1 MSDARPRLRI
11 GAALLGLACVLV
23 GIWLLGRPF
32 ESLRVLTYLVAAAL
46 VLSGVGELADA
57 ARSRRPWLARLIG
70 LTWFAIGVAAVAW
83 PGITLYGL
91 AVLVGIA
98 LVAGGV
104 VKLALAVLGQGDER
118 LLLGIS
124 GLTNAV
130 VGGLALLW
138 PSVTV
143 LVLAVLFG
151 FRTIVFGLGLLLSAV
166 GLRGD
171 EGDEAPI
178 APSGEGGAEP
188 RREPSWGAYAVAVLG
203 LLLAGAGVAA
213 SVAVHRA
220 TADTPGAFYDQPSE
234 LPDGPLGTV
243 IRSEVID
250 DLTPGATSYRVL
262 YTSTGFDGDP
272 RAVSGIVVVPDGE
285 APPEGRRVVAF
296 THGTVGVAPRCAP
309 SLTNQRVLVY
319 EGLEEFV
326 DAGYVVAAT
335 DYEGLGTE
343 GPHPYLIGES
353 EAMNALDSVRAA
365 QDLDGTEANDEFV
378 VWGHSQ
384 GGHASLFTGQ
394 FAAAY
399 APELDLLGVAAGA
412 PAPDL
417 PALFE
422 NNLDNVVG
430 KVLISQALQ
439 AWTEL
444 FDVSLDG
451 VVTPTAQGAVERIA
465 ENCLYTSEELAS
477 SAPGTAVLD
486 LTFLEAP
493 PWEVEPW
500 KTIAAENAPGQT
512 PIDVPILLTQ
522 GDADPLI
529 DPALTEQ
536 LRERLCAQGEVVEL
550 LSLPGVEH
558 VEAGHEAAP
567 AVAEWV
573 ADRFAGAPAPDS
585 CEP

>member
-1 MSDARPRLRI
+1 M
-11 GAALLGLACVLV
+11 LV
-23 GIWLLGRPF
+23 GVWLLGRPF
-32 ESLRVLTYLVAAAL
+32 ESVRVLTYLVAAAL
-46 VLSGVGELADA
+46 IVSGLGELLGA
-57 ARSRRPWLARLIG
+57 ARAPRPGLARVTG
-70 LTWFAIGVAAVAW
+70 LGWFAIGVAAVAW
-83 PGITLYGL
+83 PGLTLFGL
-91 AVLVGIA
+91 ALLAGLA
-98 LVAGGV
+98 LVVGGAL
-104 VKLALAVLGQGDER
+104 KLAVAVGGGGEQR
-118 LLLGIS
+118 LLLGLS
-124 GLTNAV
+124 GLTNV
-130 VGGLALLW
+130 IVGGLALLW

-143 LVLAVLFG
+143 LVLAVLLG
-151 FRTIVFGLGLLLSAV
+151 FRTIVFGLGLILDGLGVGDDDAEADVGSDRPPEPSRRRTALRYGAAVV
-166 GLRGD
+166 GL
-171 EGDEAPI
+171 A
-178 APSGEGGAEP
+178 
-188 RREPSWGAYAVAVLG
+188 
-203 LLLAGAGVAA
+203 LAGVGVAA

-220 TADTPGAFYDQPSE
+220 TSDTPGAFYDQPDE
-234 LPDGPLGTV
+234 LPDGPLGTI
-243 IRSEVID
+243 IRREVVD
-250 DLTPGATSYRVL
+250 DLTPGATTYRVL
-262 YTSTGFDGDP
+262 YTSTGFDGEP
-272 RAVSGIVVVPDGE
+272 RAVSGLIVVPDGE
-285 APPEGRRVVAF
+285 APPGGRKVVAF
-296 THGTVGVAPRCAP
+296 THGTVGVAERCAP
-309 SLTNQRVLVY
+309 SLLNRRVLVY

-365 QDLDGTEANDEFV
+365 RDLDAADAGDEFV

-394 FAAAY
+394 YAAEY
-399 APELDLLGVAAGA
+399 APELELLGVAAGA

-417 PALFE
+417 VELFQD
-422 NNLDNVVG
+422 NLDNVVG

-451 VVTPTAQGAVERIA
+451 VVTPTAQGAVRRIA

-477 SAPGTAVLD
+477 SAPGTIVLD

-512 PIDVPILLTQ
+512 PIDAPILLTQ

-529 DPALTEQ
+529 DPALTEA
-536 LRERLCAQGEVVEL
+536 LRERLCERGEVVDL
-550 LSLPGVEH
+550 VSLPGVEH

-567 AVAEWV
+567 AVAEWI
-573 ADRFAGAPAPDS
+573 ADRFAGEPAPDG
-585 CEP
+585 CDP